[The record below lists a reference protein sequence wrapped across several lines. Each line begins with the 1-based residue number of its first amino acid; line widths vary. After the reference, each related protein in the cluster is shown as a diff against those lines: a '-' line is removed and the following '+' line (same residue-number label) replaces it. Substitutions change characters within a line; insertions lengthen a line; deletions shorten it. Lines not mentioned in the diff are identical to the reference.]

1 MKINIKKPL
10 KKKRKGKKAHR
21 STSKYEPNFKFKLK
35 RNKSQAKPSQ
45 AFISLFICLSINL
58 FLLVQSELATPT
70 SCRLS
75 FLVPNAKTHN
85 SKIFIFL
92 IFCRLH

>member
-45 AFISLFICLSINL
+45 AKPSFHFSLYMSLN
-58 FLLVQSELATPT
+58 
-70 SCRLS
+70 
-75 FLVPNAKTHN
+75 
-85 SKIFIFL
+85 
-92 IFCRLH
+92 

>member
-35 RNKSQAKPSQ
+35 RNKSQAKPS
-45 AFISLFICLSINL
+45 FHFSLYMSLN
-58 FLLVQSELATPT
+58 
-70 SCRLS
+70 
-75 FLVPNAKTHN
+75 
-85 SKIFIFL
+85 
-92 IFCRLH
+92 